1 MFGAVFP
8 CVCLEAKVLD
18 GLGNDVFGGAG
29 SRADSTAAAA
39 VLGARPQGSSESS
52 SGAKPGEEKAP
63 EPPGCS
69 AGQQPLVYL
78 LNKFKNSFVLVHI

>member
-1 MFGAVFP
+1 MFVQKP
-8 CVCLEAKVLD
+8 K
-18 GLGNDVFGGAG
+18 FGMGWGMEVQGAG
-29 SRADSTAAAA
+29 LTAQQQQ
-39 VLGARPQGSSESS
+39 PCSERDLS

-78 LNKFKNSFVLVHI
+78 LNKFKNSFVLSAYIICNRIHI